1 MVTLWSMSADAPSVT
16 SRPSATAA
24 PAADCQLCFPSIT
37 ASSVALSPL
46 TEIYGAGAW
55 TDWGADLAF
64 RGEEGEGTVTY
75 ARATLL
81 GLPLTLFREA
91 AGIEGVE
98 GELRA
103 PRQDEISDGA
113 PHGRAIDDTLA
124 CRARTHVRVLEPRDS
139 PEQEQPVGCE
149 RAQARGLVD
158 DLGIRHRGKHRHQGR
173 PDLVTGLRRSLL
185 VEACVLLGGACPQE
199 AVGLRGGVVV
209 PPAHGAGHRRTWRLQ
224 AEDLALER
232 AHFDGHVDPA
242 RRLAAPRTHAQHD
255 RGAGDLAALED
266 HGGDS
271 PARAPQPGDLPMPH
285 GHAQLLGGARKGQH
299 EPIGLDVRG
308 AVDQDRADRLLGD
321 ARLHATRLV
330 SVHPARSVASLLLLP
345 RQGRLESTHI
355 CFGQSEGERGPH
367 AEVDVHLR
375 L

>member
-1 MVTLWSMSADAPSVT
+1 MVTLWSMPADAPSVT

-24 PAADCQLCFPSIT
+24 PAAADCRLCFPSIT

-55 TDWGADLAF
+55 TDCDADLAF

-75 ARATLL
+75 ARPTLL
-81 GLPLTLFREA
+81 GLPLMLFREA

-103 PRQDEISDGA
+103 PRQDEIGDGA
-113 PHGRAIDDTLA
+113 PHGRPIHDALA
-124 CRARTHVRVLEPRDS
+124 CRARAHVRVLEPRDS

-158 DLGIRHRGKHRHQGR
+158 NLGIRHRGKHRHQGR

-266 HGGDS
+266 DGGDA
-271 PARAPQPGDLPMPH
+271 PAGPTQPSDLPVPH
-285 GHAQLLGGARKGQH
+285 GDAHLLGGAREGQH

-308 AVDQDRADRLLGD
+308 AVDQDRADRFLGD

-330 SVHPARSVASLLLLP
+330 SVHPARSVASLLLLLP
-345 RQGRLESTHI
+345 RQGGLESTHI
-355 CFGQSEGERGPH
+355 CFGECERK
-367 AEVDVHLR
+367 
-375 L
+375 